1 MKLTAKQI
9 QIIKLMREGHPM
21 LIGQSETSASMYY
34 QIAIG
39 YTHEN
44 VFFRSDTF
52 ARLLN
57 NGLIH
62 QYGNYYELTKLGE
75 TCELK

>member
-1 MKLTAKQI
+1 
-9 QIIKLMREGHPM
+9 MREGHPM

-39 YTHEN
+39 FQHEN
-44 VFFRSDTF
+44 VYFRSDTF

-57 NGLIH
+57 NGFIYQQSGH
-62 QYGNYYELTKLGE
+62 PFNYILTPLGE